1 MFEWFYNQ
9 RDDMKILLTGG
20 TGFIGSELLK
30 LLTTHQVILLTR
42 NPAQAKQRLQH
53 ADVGNIQYLDSLDSI
68 EDLNDVDAVINLAGE
83 PIADKRWSKEQKEVI
98 CNSRWKVTERIDELI
113 HASTEPPAVFISG
126 SAVGYYGDQQDHPFD
141 ECLHVNSEAF
151 AHYVCARWEQ
161 IAKRAESKQTR
172 VCILRTGLVL
182 GQNGGALAKML
193 LPYKLGLGG
202 PLGSGKQYMPWIHIL
217 DMVRA
222 IMYLL
227 ETPHAHGEF
236 NLCAPHPVSNRI
248 FSGTLAKTLKR
259 PHILF
264 TPKWVMNMAMGES
277 SCLLFD
283 SVRAKPKKLTELG
296 FKFSY
301 SRVEPALKNLLQDRS
316 C

>member
-1 MFEWFYNQ
+1 
-9 RDDMKILLTGG
+9 MKILLTGG

-30 LLTTHQVILLTR
+30 LLSTHQVMLLTR
-42 NPAQAKQRLQH
+42 SPEHAKQRLQH
-53 ADVGNIQYLDSLDSI
+53 ADLGNIEYLDSLESFA
-68 EDLNDVDAVINLAGE
+68 DLNHIDAIINLAGE
-83 PIADKRWSKEQKEVI
+83 PIADKRWTSEQKEKI
-98 CNSRWKVTERIDELI
+98 CKSRWKITEQIVELI

-141 ECLHVNSEAF
+141 ECLHVNSEDF
-151 AHYVCARWEQ
+151 PHEVCAKWEQ
-161 IAKRAESKQTR
+161 IAKRAESEQTR
-172 VCILRTGLVL
+172 VCLLRTGVVL
-182 GQNGGALAKML
+182 GLNGGALAKML
-193 LPYKLGLGG
+193 LPYKLGVGG
-202 PLGSGKQYMPWIHIL
+202 PLGNGNQYMPWIHIL

-227 ETPHAHGEF
+227 ETPHAHGTF
-236 NLCAPHPVSNRI
+236 NMCAPHPVTNRI

-264 TPKWVMNMAMGES
+264 TPKWAMELLMGES

-283 SVRAKPKKLTELG
+283 SMRAKPKKLTELG

-301 SRVEPALKNLLQDRS
+301 SRIEPALKHLLHDRS
-316 C
+316 